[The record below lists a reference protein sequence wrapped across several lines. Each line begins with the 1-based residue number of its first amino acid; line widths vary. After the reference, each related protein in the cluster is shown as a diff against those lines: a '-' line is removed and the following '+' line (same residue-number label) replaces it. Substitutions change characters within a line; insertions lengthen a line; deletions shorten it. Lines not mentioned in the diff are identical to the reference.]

1 MIVAIAA
8 RSREMMRRYEARE
21 RLRYARS
28 KQGLKR
34 SSS

>member
-21 RLRYARS
+21 RLRYNRS
-28 KQGLKR
+28 KPGFRR
-34 SSS
+34 SS